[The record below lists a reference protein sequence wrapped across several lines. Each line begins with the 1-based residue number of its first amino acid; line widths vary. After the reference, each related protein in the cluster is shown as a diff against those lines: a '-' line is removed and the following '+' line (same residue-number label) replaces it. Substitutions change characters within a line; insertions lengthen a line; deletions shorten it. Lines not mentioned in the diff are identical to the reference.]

1 MRFLHIELIY
11 LTHAIPSLSLSLSL
25 CLSLFLPICG
35 AARECRGGAWAGQE
49 GLVVV
54 REGFKK
60 RGRLELDEDLL
71 LRSVAGSTK

>member
-11 LTHAIPSLSLSLSL
+11 LTHAIPSLS
-25 CLSLFLPICG
+25 LSLFLPICG

-54 REGFKK
+54 G
-60 RGRLELDEDLL
+60 GRIQEKGEI
-71 LRSVAGSTK
+71 GIG

>member
-54 REGFKK
+54 G
-60 RGRLELDEDLL
+60 GRIQEKGEI
-71 LRSVAGSTK
+71 GIG

>member
-11 LTHAIPSLSLSLSL
+11 LTHAIPSLS
-25 CLSLFLPICG
+25 LSLFLPICG

>member
-11 LTHAIPSLSLSLSL
+11 LTHAIPSLSLSL

-54 REGFKK
+54 G
-60 RGRLELDEDLL
+60 GRIQEKGEI
-71 LRSVAGSTK
+71 GIG